1 MKNKPDYWYKQ
12 SAVVPFIKKDE
23 RVEVLIITSTKKRKW
38 ILPKGIVELNLTA
51 RESAM
56 KEALEE
62 AGVKGKLLSE
72 KLGTYK
78 YKKWGGNC
86 KVKVYA
92 LNVYS
97 ILDKWEEQ
105 YRDRKWVN
113 IDEIHNYIKNDNIIK
128 LTNKLKN
135 ILTNNA

>member
-1 MKNKPDYWYKQ
+1 MKNKPEYWYRQ
-12 SAVVPFIKKDE
+12 SAVIPYRKRAEI
-23 RVEVLIITSTKKRKW
+23 VEVLIITTTKKKKW
-38 ILPKGIVELNLTA
+38 IFPKGIIEENLTT

-62 AGVKGKLLSE
+62 AGVKGELHPE

-78 YKKWGGNC
+78 YKKWAGKC

-92 LNVYS
+92 LNVYE

-113 IDEIHNYIKNDNIIK
+113 IDEIHNYIKNDNIIE
-128 LTNKLKN
+128 LTNKLK
-135 ILTNNA
+135 IIITNKA

>member
-1 MKNKPDYWYKQ
+1 MKNKPEYWYKQ
-12 SAVVPFIKKDE
+12 SAVIPFIKTEE

-38 ILPKGIVELNLTA
+38 ILPKGIVEVNLTA

-62 AGVKGKLLSE
+62 AGVKGELLPE

-78 YKKWGGNC
+78 YKKWGGKC

-113 IDEIHNYIKNDNIIK
+113 IDEIHNYIENDNIIE
-128 LTNKLKN
+128 LTNKLKI
-135 ILTNNA
+135 ILTNKA